1 MKILISLILFIFTF
15 LRAIYC
21 QFEPFGYLPNVT
33 LEVMANCKS
42 KGETGVKGF
51 SDCNQ
56 VSNYTNDQVCCFIY
70 GTNADGSSYR
80 GCVAMNMTMFGNKTF
95 SYDSETI
102 SGTMICDINYNFS
115 NYYKNYMIFYLYL
128 FIALIIF

>member
-1 MKILISLILFIFTF
+1 
-15 LRAIYC
+15 
-21 QFEPFGYLPNVT
+21 
-33 LEVMANCKS
+33 MANCKS

-102 SGTMICDINYNFS
+102 SGTLICDINYNFS
-115 NYYKNYMIFYLYL
+115 NYPMLSKFD
-128 FIALIIF
+128 FIKLSIIKSFKKGKSGYYCIIKII